1 MPQATSGRP
10 GGQPCLIEPRS
21 LPRRIYTDGRDWPKD
36 LDPTFT
42 GYSIGK
48 WIDEDGDDRF
58 DVPTNLAS
66 NAYFC
71 ACGK

>member
-1 MPQATSGRP
+1 MLNRTTIAASPHLCRRP
-10 GGQPCLIEPRS
+10 RLV
-21 LPRRIYTDGRDWPKD
+21 YGRDWPKD

-48 WIDEDGDDRF
+48 WIDEDGDGRF
-58 DVPTNLAS
+58 DMPTNLAS